1 METYIVRNLAIET
14 ANMEAN
20 LLRQSLES
28 ESIEHKVCDKMKGGG
43 VGGGP
48 TTKRQR
54 TSFDFPC
61 GMIIFVVTT

>member
-1 METYIVRNLAIET
+1 
-14 ANMEAN
+14 MEAN

-28 ESIEHKVCDKMKGGG
+28 ESIEHKVCDKMKGGGGG